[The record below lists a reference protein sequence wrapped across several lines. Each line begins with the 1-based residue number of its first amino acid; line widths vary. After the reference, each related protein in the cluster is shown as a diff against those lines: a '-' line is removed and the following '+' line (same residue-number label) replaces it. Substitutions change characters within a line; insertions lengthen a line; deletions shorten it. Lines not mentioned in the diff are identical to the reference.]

1 VRERM
6 KQHMKNADSETII
19 NQIRKLKEQVESK
32 EEGQVKRIEEFR
44 RKVEQAMN
52 SANAKIKSEFTFK

>member
-44 RKVEQAMN
+44 RRVEQAMN

>member
-1 VRERM
+1 M

-44 RKVEQAMN
+44 RRVEQAMN